1 MKLRISVIGVLA
13 GAIVCFAALPACA
26 QSSALIRT
34 LDVNGDGKVSRDE
47 LGESSS
53 KRGMFDRL
61 VANYK
66 LDPTKT
72 YTLKELEEASGL
84 VVPGGSATPNGPAR
98 SNDSRPGGPGSS
110 GGTSRFG
117 DSRRGFGGSGGFSR
131 GNGGSTGSRSSRPS
145 SDGRPYRAL
154 EELPSEYRGYDK
166 DGDGQVGLYEWPKE
180 RIRDFIALDRNDDGF
195 LTITEL
201 KRPSSSPAPQN
212 GDKDRTSEEKKSE
225 PDAAEPN
232 SENT

>member
-1 MKLRISVIGVLA
+1 MKMRVSAIGILA
-13 GAIVCFAALPACA
+13 VAVVCLVTLPAWG
-26 QSSALIRT
+26 QSALIKS

-47 LGESSS
+47 LPEGSSR
-53 KRGMFDRL
+53 RGTFDRL
-61 VANYK
+61 VAQKK
-66 LDPTKT
+66 LDATKT

-84 VVPGGSATPNGPAR
+84 VVPGGSSTPSGPAR

-110 GGTSRFG
+110 GGPSRFG

-154 EELPSEYRGYDK
+154 EELPGEYRGYDK
-166 DGDGQVGLYEWPKE
+166 DGDGQIGLYEWPKE

-201 KRPSSSPAPQN
+201 KRPSSSPAPAQN
-212 GDKDRTSEEKKSE
+212 GEKDRTSEEKKSE